1 MKKLHET
8 AYKYFTPN
16 ERLNLVIAAMSRQD
30 TEEVNC
36 LQRNCPIIKYTAS
49 DLKYNDYFISYT
61 IICVQ
66 FYTLCAEL
74 FTKITAYSYTL
85 LLETQKYENKAISK
99 PDAKM
104 QTICDNQDL
113 LIAKL
118 KAVYDGFYQ
127 FCNEAGLNATDILK
141 TINFGALN
149 PACYLTME
157 HVTADDEYTKEIKA
171 LFEELWRH

>member
-36 LQRNCPIIKYTAS
+36 LQLNCPIIKYNAS

-74 FTKITAYSYTL
+74 FTRITAYSYIL
-85 LLETQKYENKAISK
+85 LLETQKCENKNISK
-99 PDAKM
+99 PNIKM
-104 QTICDNQDL
+104 QTISDHQDL

-118 KAVYDGFYQ
+118 KAVYEGFYQ
-127 FCNEAGLNATDILK
+127 FCNEADLNSVDILR

-157 HVTADDEYTKEIKA
+157 HIMANEEYVKEIK
-171 LFEELWRH
+171 LTFMRLWKH